1 MNIQIITG
9 PITSELAAEL
19 ARIQNEAYV
28 ATGMRSYQPEEIRD
42 LLSLNNY
49 TLYLAEDN
57 DRTGPVGFLIEQ
69 YVAGEAEIITIAV
82 QPDFQ
87 RKKVGKALFSALQS
101 RVRDIPIANVFLEV
115 AEINTLSILFYKTLG
130 FKKNGTRKS
139 YYTINSNS
147 IDAIVMIKRY

>member
-1 MNIQIITG
+1 MNIQVITG

-28 ATGMRSYQPEEIRD
+28 ATGMRSYQPEEIRN

-147 IDAIVMIKRY
+147 IDAIVMVKRY